1 MSLEVSRVKDYRD
14 NKVRESLQIQ
24 AVLRMYQ
31 MLANMAVVANWQ
43 SPSEETIL
51 ITVEA
56 HNLETFVV

>member
-31 MLANMAVVANWQ
+31 MLANMAVVDRK
-43 SPSEETIL
+43 S
-51 ITVEA
+51 
-56 HNLETFVV
+56 VV